1 MDSPLPGQT
10 RFLTRSASLYF
21 AESWLLPL
29 QGWWHACTHWWP
41 WHRGRM
47 TSRHFRH
54 RIHPCALDS
63 TIGEYLRHAG
73 RHMLWSMDHAVNLQN
88 DNERQWTTMHSGSC
102 NIIIRLCSFTSE
114 VCWISVRNSRSD
126 TAEIVSLQ
134 CSPLL
139 VCKGKPI
146 APESRNGPASRAK
159 GKVLSTNRKH
169 NPEHQ
174 IHIDTPALPCDRP
187 ANMHAFD
194 KRFEHL
200 WCCCCP
206 GHCYVSSSHVLSGSA
221 AGQ

>member
-1 MDSPLPGQT
+1 MHAHIDGLDIG
-10 RFLTRSASLYF
+10 
-21 AESWLLPL
+21 EGWLRVISTAVGSILVPWTLPL
-29 QGWWHACTHWWP
+29 A
-41 WHRGRM
+41 
-47 TSRHFRH
+47 S
-54 RIHPCALDS
+54 ILDTLGGTCFDQWIMRS
-63 TIGEYLRHAG
+63 TCR
-73 RHMLWSMDHAVNLQN
+73 
-88 DNERQWTTMHSGSC
+88 TTMHSGSC

-114 VCWISVRNSRSD
+114 VCLISVRNSRSD

-139 VCKGKPI
+139 FCKGKPI

-169 NPEHQ
+169 NPE
-174 IHIDTPALPCDRP
+174 PALPCDRP
-187 ANMHAFD
+187 AKMHAFD